1 MTRTKVTAQLNVDD
15 VTDFPG
21 PGEQG
26 SAVILSA
33 EEEKQKDA
41 LYKVNGFNAFA
52 SDKISL
58 DRSLQDIRHPEYESR
73 LL

>member
-1 MTRTKVTAQLNVDD
+1 MALDEAAV
-15 VTDFPG
+15 G

-26 SAVILSA
+26 SAVILSG
-33 EEEKQKDA
+33 EEEKQKND

-58 DRSLQDIRHPEYESR
+58 TRSLRDIRHPE
-73 LL
+73 